1 MENFDDRG
9 NPHEDTRA
17 ARYPEGQGD
26 PLPSTPDRP
35 FTKRL
40 GRLALP
46 LLLIALTGFT
56 AYNTLSVTG
65 ALRATFP
72 NTQVFSIG
80 VAYSFANSQ
89 GSVLL
94 PGGTA
99 SVNLTIVSAVNQPTN
114 LNLAFNTTN
123 PAAWGYQA
131 IGSCYPAVTRSLY
144 MTVQGNVLL
153 PSNTDLGTPANCI
166 DSGRP
171 GPGIPTSLA
180 ITVNPGTNTYTGII
194 SVDPSAS
201 LSTIVQISWSVSQ

>member
-1 MENFDDRG
+1 MEKQDTQTQA
-9 NPHEDTRA
+9 NP
-17 ARYPEGQGD
+17 ARRTI
-26 PLPSTPDRP
+26 S
-35 FTKRL
+35 
-40 GRLALP
+40 RLALP
-46 LLLIALTGFT
+46 VFLIVLSGFT
-56 AYNTLSVTG
+56 VYNSLAVSG
-65 ALRATFP
+65 AFRATFP
-72 NTQVFSIG
+72 NVQTFSIG

-123 PAAWGYQA
+123 PGAWGYQA

-153 PSNTDLGTPANCI
+153 PSNTDLGAPANCI

>member
-1 MENFDDRG
+1 MEKQDTQTQA
-9 NPHEDTRA
+9 NP
-17 ARYPEGQGD
+17 ARRTI
-26 PLPSTPDRP
+26 S
-35 FTKRL
+35 
-40 GRLALP
+40 RLALP
-46 LLLIALTGFT
+46 VFLIVLTGFT
-56 AYNTLSVTG
+56 VYNSLAVSG
-65 ALRATFP
+65 AFRATFP
-72 NTQVFSIG
+72 NVQTFSIG

-94 PGGTA
+94 PGGTGN
-99 SVNLTIVSAVNQPTN
+99 VTLTIVSAVNQPTN

-180 ITVNPGTNTYTGII
+180 ITVNPGTNSYLGVI
-194 SVDPSAS
+194 SVDPGAS
-201 LSTIVQISWSVSQ
+201 LSTIVQISWTVSQ